1 MAHRERASDDVA
13 CPEMRNQDGGLLA
26 CVVTYA
32 EGPNGWQ
39 TLSVSGE
46 GANPGVDD
54 LRRLAKDVGL
64 DRDES
69 EPILESVIE
78 ACRNFVQHGVS

>member
-1 MAHRERASDDVA
+1 
-13 CPEMRNQDGGLLA
+13 MRRGLSPR
-26 CVVTYA
+26 VFYDFTYA

-46 GANPGVDD
+46 GANSGVDD

-78 ACRNFVQHGVS
+78 SCRNLVLHGVSRQG